1 MEMIQEYSGMLVMSC
16 VFMCFQ
22 RSAGLS
28 GGSRRA
34 MNCATKR
41 LLDYYEYGQERIET
55 DVDDLRDALETEE
68 AQDVADG
75 SESEQAEVSG
85 WVTLRSM
92 ARSVW
97 SLRSSMKSF

>member
-1 MEMIQEYSGMLVMSC
+1 
-16 VFMCFQ
+16 
-22 RSAGLS
+22 
-28 GGSRRA
+28 